1 MDGINVNQI
10 KEALLARR
18 EAIDG
23 ILERERGLGLEQGG
37 EHQAE
42 IIDIAQALEQIEREK
57 SIADQERRELLA
69 IERALAKIATG
80 AFGTCED
87 CDEAIAPKRLLVLP
101 EARLCARCQQI
112 EERHQSRT
120 ARGITAA
127 AR

>member
-1 MDGINVNQI
+1 MDGNSVIQI
-10 KEALLARR
+10 KEVLLARR
-18 EAIDG
+18 EVIDG
-23 ILERERGLGLEQGG
+23 VLEREREFGMDSMS

-42 IIDIAQALEQIEREK
+42 IIDIAQALEQIDREK

-80 AFGTCED
+80 AFGVCED
-87 CDEAIAPKRLLVLP
+87 CDEEIAPKRLMVLP

-120 ARGITAA
+120 ARSINAA